1 MASHHT
7 LATDLPQE
15 QVQPRSSRSSKRPL
29 GRALIAF
36 AVGIGGEFALAIA
49 LLPFVQG
56 EDPAPWLLVAL
67 WTAGILTKAVVPVL
81 MRRDRESWRSY
92 LGPLSLPT
100 WLYATAGIL
109 VLTLGYR
116 LLEARSFP
124 GILREYRAMMRM
136 AGGSLPLGLFMLS
149 MQLLYYAAEG
159 VLMVYIVAKGSE
171 AVVAWRPSCPA
182 WLSGLGGGLLLGLTW
197 GLPHIL
203 SKGSLYVG
211 LVGVLQSLLYG
222 LLQGKTRSGVP
233 TWLAWMAFLL
243 L

>member
-1 MASHHT
+1 MASYRM
-7 LATDLPQE
+7 LATDRPGE
-15 QVQPRSSRSSKRPL
+15 QTHSSISPKRPL

-36 AVGIGGEFALAIA
+36 AVGIGGEFVLALA
-49 LLPFVQG
+49 LMLFVRG
-56 EDPAPWLLVAL
+56 DDPAPWLLVAA
-67 WTAGILTKAVVPVL
+67 WTAGILTKAVVPIL
-81 MRRDRESWRSY
+81 MRRDREGWRSY
-92 LGPLSLPT
+92 LGSLSLST
-100 WLYATAGIL
+100 WLYAAGGVL
-109 VLTLGYR
+109 VLTLGFR

-124 GILREYRAMMRM
+124 GVLREYRAMMRM
-136 AGGSLPLGLFMLS
+136 ADRSLPLGLFMLS

-171 AVVAWRPSCPA
+171 AVATWRPSWPA
-182 WLSGLGGGLLLGLTW
+182 WLAGLGGGLLLGLTW

-211 LVGVLQSLLYG
+211 LAGMLQSLVYG
-222 LLQGKTRSGVP
+222 LLQGKSRSGVP

>member
-1 MASHHT
+1 MALHRM
-7 LATDLPQE
+7 LATDLPHE
-15 QVQPRSSRSSKRPL
+15 RDQPRRALSPVRPL

-49 LLPFVQG
+49 LMPFLQG
-56 EDPAPWLLVAL
+56 NDPAPWLLVAL

-81 MRRDRESWRSY
+81 MRRDRESWRSC
-92 LGPLSLPT
+92 LGSLSFST
-100 WLYATAGIL
+100 WLYAAAGIL

-124 GILREYRAMMRM
+124 GILREFRAMMRM
-136 AGGSLPLGLFMLS
+136 VGGSLPLGLCMLW
-149 MQLLYYAAEG
+149 MQLLYYGAQG

-171 AVVAWRPSCPA
+171 AVVAWQPSCPA